1 MEVVSN
7 VSANCEASV
16 SAEANTENLQDIID
30 ETVLMEVANQQA
42 MMLLVKVRQ
51 SLLSECVYF

>member
-1 MEVVSN
+1 MEIVSN
-7 VSANCEASV
+7 VSPNCEASV
-16 SAEANTENLQDIID
+16 SAEANTEFLPDIID

-51 SLLSECVYF
+51 ITAISIR